1 MINIEKLEKKWK
13 LLGDEA
19 PRIKGPITHFN
30 PLLEPP
36 DWYDVERF
44 KRSQKLARKYF
55 LSLNIAHF
63 IGNILLIHLPD
74 VLVPVIATGNS
85 STPFRVFMRILST
98 VIHILSWY
106 DEDPFDATTKTHQS
120 MITVRR
126 NCHMAV
132 SRLMNNKYPRPNRY
146 WLSQF
151 DMAMTQWSLIGI
163 VGIRPNQCAF
173 FGTTEKEFEEY
184 FYFWRVIGYCVGIE
198 DRFNICFGVEGY
210 EETREFLDICFQRCY
225 KVHLDKQSAPVVMGM
240 NLTEGV
246 FLALEGAAPRF
257 LICYESFMKYWYD
270 TLGVRHPIKLDTFER
285 KLNYAIFIFVMEY
298 VLRIRLFYII
308 FSWLFFYLQQR
319 LFGQIEQVRKH
330 CEQHYVNIKYQLDSE
345 YFDYNDQQQQQQQQR
360 NHMDLDINE
369 NPIDSIDDESCKKE
383 SISDKKYYEIDN
395 YFYRPNVKE

>member
-1 MINIEKLEKKWK
+1 MLINTIL
-13 LLGDEA
+13 
-19 PRIKGPITHFN
+19 N
-30 PLLEPP
+30 
-36 DWYDVERF
+36 
-44 KRSQKLARKYF
+44 
-55 LSLNIAHF
+55 SLNIAHF

-308 FSWLFFYLQQR
+308 FSWLFFS
-319 LFGQIEQVRKH
+319 FGLPKMPSMILTMMCCAVLSV
-330 CEQHYVNIKYQLDSE
+330 CASVFSYSMI
-345 YFDYNDQQQQQQQQR
+345 
-360 NHMDLDINE
+360 
-369 NPIDSIDDESCKKE
+369 IDDAFFFFVLFRFYSSCFSLLLVIYLVVGSFLVILSVLMYLCMCVAMLPLFFLLVPPGYLNIIGSLFNIIIIIIIK
-383 SISDKKYYEIDN
+383 IYGAWICYYCC
-395 YFYRPNVKE
+395 

>member
-1 MINIEKLEKKWK
+1 M
-13 LLGDEA
+13 
-19 PRIKGPITHFN
+19 
-30 PLLEPP
+30 
-36 DWYDVERF
+36 
-44 KRSQKLARKYF
+44 ARKYF

-85 STPFRVFMRILST
+85 SSPYRVFMRILST

-106 DEDPFDATTKTHQS
+106 DDDPFDRTSKTHQS

-132 SRLMNNKYPRPNRY
+132 SRLMNNKYPRSNRRI

-163 VGIRPNQCAF
+163 VAIRPDQCAF
-173 FGTTEKEFEEY
+173 YGTSDKEFEEY

-210 EETREFLDICFQRCY
+210 EETRQFLHICFERCY
-225 KVHLDKQSAPVVMGM
+225 KVHLDEQSPPVRMGM

-246 FLALEGAAPRF
+246 FLALQGAAPRF

-270 TLGVRHPIKLDTFER
+270 TLTVKHPIRLDTFER
-285 KLNYAIFIFVMEY
+285 KLNYSIFIFIMQY
-298 VLRIRLFYII
+298 VLRIRLFYVV
-308 FSWLFFYLQQR
+308 FSWIFFFLQRR
-319 LFGQIEQVRKH
+319 LFGQIEQVKTYCEKH
-330 CEQHYVNIKYQLDSE
+330 YAHIKYQLDSE
-345 YFDYNDQQQQQQQQR
+345 YFDQIDDQ
-360 NHMDLDINE
+360 NFATGLDMNQ
-369 NPIDSIDDESCKKE
+369 NPINNNDEARFDNKQE
-383 SISDKKYYEIDN
+383 SLKYYQIDN